1 MTDERQINTSSSEGR
16 NPETDSQSPDE
27 GAVLKE
33 RYLRLVADLENTKK
47 RLARTSAQEVEAQ
60 REALLRDI
68 LPFADGLDLALR
80 HISKEEDSRN
90 ILQGIEMNRILL
102 GKFFAKYNVEELEA
116 LGQPFDPSL
125 HESIGV
131 VRYPGVAPNTIV
143 RVEQKGYLL
152 SGKLLRPAQV
162 LIASS

>member
-1 MTDERQINTSSSEGR
+1 MADEIQINTNISVDTEID
-16 NPETDSQSPDE
+16 NQPPDE
-27 GAVLKE
+27 GDVWKE

-47 RLARTSAQEVEAQ
+47 RLARTSAQEVEEQ

-68 LPFADGLDLALR
+68 LPVADGLDLALR
-80 HISKEEDSRN
+80 HISQEEDSRN
-90 ILQGIEMNRILL
+90 ILQGIEMNRSLL

-116 LGQPFDPSL
+116 LGQMFDPSL

-162 LIASS
+162 LIALS